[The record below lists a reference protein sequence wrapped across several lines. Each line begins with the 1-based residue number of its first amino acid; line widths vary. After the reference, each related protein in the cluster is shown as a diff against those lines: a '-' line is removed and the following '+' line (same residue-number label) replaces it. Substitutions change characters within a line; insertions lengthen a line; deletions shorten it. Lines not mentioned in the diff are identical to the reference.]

1 MKKGLIILSLL
12 LCFTLM
18 VTACGGSTDTKQ
30 GTIEK
35 SAETTEKSAETA
47 EKAEPETT
55 PAEIEKS
62 EVASGDSKLETI
74 ADFADLWTN
83 LFNENERVINEYDG
97 MPIMALVLPGTCF
110 ISGVQYDLLNMEN
123 KDGRYEGELMFAGYK
138 GFIEKDGSNL
148 TFGYDDVLDKDGFG
162 PSAKAGD
169 RKVETGN
176 CDLENVY
183 FFEESYSE
191 RNGSQFLRSTSEF
204 RQEKDGSISCFV
216 LNGNSIDIKGDE
228 AISNEA
234 VFIRNGK
241 DQYDFVVAK
250 AEVGPNFEII
260 PLKDRKDM
268 TKEKAIQV
276 FQDAGYVLEMSGGIV
291 DGKLTLD

>member
-1 MKKGLIILSLL
+1 
-12 LCFTLM
+12 M

-30 GTIEK
+30 DTTEK
-35 SAETTEKSAETA
+35 SAETTEKSSDTTEKVEP
-47 EKAEPETT
+47 EKAPVETEKPE
-55 PAEIEKS
+55 A
-62 EVASGDSKLETI
+62 VSGDAQLESI
-74 ADFADLWTN
+74 ADFADLWTSLYN
-83 LFNENERVINEYDG
+83 NNESVINEYDG

-110 ISGVQYDLLNMEN
+110 ISGVQYGLLNLEN
-123 KDGRYEGELMFAGYK
+123 KDGRYEGELMFAGFQ

-148 TFGYDDVLDKDGFG
+148 TFGYDDVLEKDGFG

-169 RKVETGN
+169 RKVENGN
-176 CDLENVY
+176 CDLKNVY
-183 FFEESYSE
+183 FYEESYSE
-191 RNGSQFLRSTSEF
+191 RNGSQFQRSTSEF

-216 LNGNSIDIKGDE
+216 LSGNSLDFRGNK

-234 VFIRNGK
+234 IFIRNGK

-260 PLKDRKDM
+260 SLKDREDM
-268 TKEKAIQV
+268 TKEQAIQV